1 MTHGDCPVPIDNPS
15 LSKFVDF
22 GQVEPFVIK
31 KKNEK
36 KTMIRQF
43 LVKAK
48 YFM

>member
-31 KKNEK
+31 RKMKK
-36 KTMIRQF
+36 RQ
-43 LVKAK
+43 
-48 YFM
+48 